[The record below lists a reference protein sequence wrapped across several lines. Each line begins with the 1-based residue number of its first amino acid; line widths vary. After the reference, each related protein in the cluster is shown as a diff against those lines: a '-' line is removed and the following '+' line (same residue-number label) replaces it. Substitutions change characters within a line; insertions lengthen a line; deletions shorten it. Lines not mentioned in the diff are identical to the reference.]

1 MHEQQI
7 IDSYKQWMYLE
18 TRNNIFNV
26 TFEEIHLRFSTS
38 ASNWGSVDSD
48 KVRVNSEVIDK

>member
-1 MHEQQI
+1 
-7 IDSYKQWMYLE
+7 MYLE